1 MIRTE
6 GLSKNIPPY
15 QAVHTV
21 MYLNPSRF
29 PGKLHLLPAGSF
41 DPVVFYQQVGGK
53 HACNAAH
60 SGIADFTASHHRMP
74 DDLILPEGMVP
85 ALVADINPHAVRPV
99 NFTILNDPVVS
110 SVA

>member
-74 DDLILPEGMVP
+74 DDLILRKVWCQHSLPISISTP
-85 ALVADINPHAVRPV
+85 LDQS
-99 NFTILNDPVVS
+99 ILQS
-110 SVA
+110 SMIQWCPL